1 MGGKF
6 LPRAALACES
16 RVYSEEAQYEDG
28 IRAARKRARTYLV
41 CPGRKEEWKREVGAQ
56 QRTSFFSDVVFCF
69 RNSSPCVT
77 QADIRSDSDC
87 RHATKSALILRS
99 MHVEISKYGND
110 IASRRLDEIS
120 SPQACQALFSI
131 LRLLSFPPVTK
142 RNSLGEKQ
150 PTKN

>member
-1 MGGKF
+1 MLASHGFIQK
-6 LPRAALACES
+6 RHSTRTVYALREK
-16 RVYSEEAQYEDG
+16 EP
-28 IRAARKRARTYLV
+28 ARTSFAQA
-41 CPGRKEEWKREVGAQ
+41 GKEEWKREVGAQ

-77 QADIRSDSDC
+77 QADIRSDSDG
-87 RHATKSALILRS
+87 RHAVKSALIRRA

-142 RNSLGEKQ
+142 RNSRSRRETALERNSRPRIKQ
-150 PTKN
+150 